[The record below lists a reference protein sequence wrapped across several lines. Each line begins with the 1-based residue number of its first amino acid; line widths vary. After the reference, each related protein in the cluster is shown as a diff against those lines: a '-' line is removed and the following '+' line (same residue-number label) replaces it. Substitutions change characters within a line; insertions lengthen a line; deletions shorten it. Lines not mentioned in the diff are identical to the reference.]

1 MNATSF
7 TSDTLDCGSSA
18 KMQSNSAS
26 QSMVSH
32 DSQAA
37 SEERP
42 AVNLRQMVWNLRSAL
57 SASPLRDHAL
67 ATSFTCHRYTGTC
80 TKG

>member
-7 TSDTLDCGSSA
+7 TSDTLDCGSLA
-18 KMQSNSAS
+18 KRQSNSAS
-26 QSMVSH
+26 QSMVPH

-42 AVNLRQMVWNLRSAL
+42 AVNHRQMVWNLR
-57 SASPLRDHAL
+57 
-67 ATSFTCHRYTGTC
+67 
-80 TKG
+80 